1 MVELVPVGFYV
12 IYPIGIKPPFVPAN
26 RFSVF
31 VQVAPA
37 HKFLYILDLDII
49 GGKGFYIPK
58 QMFGKGAAIC
68 VAGLAAFG
76 TAEIGT
82 FKRSPKY
89 NFRHR
94 VHSAHFGRMFFQWAQ
109 VQSSHIFRI
118 VLRFGVV
125 GRVARYGV
133 RVVVYASY
141 NLRAFMP
148 LIVGLLYACTC
159 SACTAKQVYI

>member
-37 HKFLYILDLDII
+37 HKFFYVLDLDII
-49 GGKGFYIPK
+49 GGKSFYVPK
-58 QMFGKGAAIC
+58 QVFGKGTAIC

-76 TAEIGT
+76 PAEIGT
-82 FKRSPKY
+82 FKRSLKH

-94 VHSAHFGRMFFQWAQ
+94 VHSAHFGGMFCQWA
-109 VQSSHIFRI
+109 
-118 VLRFGVV
+118 
-125 GRVARYGV
+125 
-133 RVVVYASY
+133 
-141 NLRAFMP
+141 
-148 LIVGLLYACTC
+148 
-159 SACTAKQVYI
+159 